1 MTWCTPEAC
10 GRERAAVPGACDE
23 RACAVSG
30 SVQIPMWLDVT
41 AVFVGAV
48 QGAMMTLHPP
58 SSRPPMAISGVVVI
72 AIVMGMG
79 GGIVRDL
86 LLVRTPLALQS
97 NWYLAAALVAVVV
110 TWLVFRELRRARVL
124 ITTFDGLSLAMYT
137 GLGAVAAEQAGLA
150 QLGVILVGTLAGV
163 GGSFVRDLLL
173 TEIPGIMRPG
183 EIYGIAA
190 AAASITFVALEPTG
204 LETWRR
210 FLGATIL
217 GFLIRMLTVWR
228 DWEVPAA
235 RPLMARDDDDIE

>member
-1 MTWCTPEAC
+1 MTRCAPVER
-10 GRERAAVPGACDE
+10 GRASDAHDE
-23 RACAVSG
+23 RAHAVSD
-30 SVQIPMWLDVT
+30 SVQIPLWLDVT
-41 AVFVGAV
+41 AVFIGAV

-58 SSRPPMAISGVVVI
+58 RSRPPMAISVVVVI

-137 GLGAVAAEQAGLA
+137 GLGAFAAEQAGLA
-150 QLGVILVGTLAGV
+150 ELGVILVGTLAGV

-190 AAASITFVALEPTG
+190 AATSVTFVVLEPTG
-204 LETWRR
+204 LDTWTR
-210 FLGATIL
+210 FVGATTL
-217 GFLIRMLTVWR
+217 GFSIRMLTVWR
-228 DWEVPAA
+228 GWEVPAA
-235 RPLMARDDDDIE
+235 RPLMAPDDDDIE